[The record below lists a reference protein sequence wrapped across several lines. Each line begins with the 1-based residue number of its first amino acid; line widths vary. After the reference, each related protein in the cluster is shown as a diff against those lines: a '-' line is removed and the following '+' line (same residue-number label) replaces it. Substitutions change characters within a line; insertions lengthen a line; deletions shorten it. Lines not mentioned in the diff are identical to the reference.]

1 MEIRLQAVLVLAA
14 GRGTRMNNT
23 LPKVLHPLAGWPLL
37 RHVLA
42 TAARLEPAWIGV
54 VVAADG
60 DEVAREARAVAP
72 DAAIVVQDPPRGT
85 GDAVACAR
93 DRLPATGTLLVL
105 YGDTPLLR
113 SDTLARLCARRQEMQ
128 AALAVLAFRPPD
140 PSGYGRLRLGADGTL
155 EAIVEERHADAE
167 LLREGLCNAG
177 VMALDL
183 ARLAPLLEAL
193 EPHAEGGELYLTDL
207 VRLARARGWPVAV
220 VEAASEE
227 GLGANSQRELARLEA
242 LFQKRR
248 RDELLAGGVVLQAPE
263 TVYLAAD
270 TVIEPGARIGPYVV
284 FGPGVRVESEAEVL
298 SFSHL
303 EGAVVERG
311 ARIGPFARLRPGTR
325 IGPGARIGNFVEAKN
340 AVVEEGA
347 KANHLAYLGDVR
359 VGARAN
365 IGAGTITCNYDG
377 VAKHRT
383 DIGEE
388 AFIGSNSALV
398 APVRVGRGAIVGA
411 GSTIVQ
417 DVPADA
423 LAIARARQNN
433 LCERAPRWRARA
445 RARTGRGGDEGA
457 GD

>member
-1 MEIRLQAVLVLAA
+1 MEIQIQAVLVLAA
-14 GRGTRMNNT
+14 GRGTRMNNA

-37 RHVLA
+37 RHVLL
-42 TAARLEPAWIGV
+42 TASRLEPAWIGV

-60 DEVAREARAVAP
+60 DEVARQARAVVP

-85 GDAVACAR
+85 GDSVACAR
-93 DRLPATGTLLVL
+93 DRLPPTGTLLVL

-113 SDTLARLCARRQEMQ
+113 PDTLARLCARRQEAE
-128 AALAVLAFRPPD
+128 AALAVLAFRPAD

-155 EAIVEERHADAE
+155 EAIVEERHADPE
-167 LLREGLCNAG
+167 LLREAPCNAG
-177 VMALDL
+177 VMAIDL

-207 VRLARARGWPVAV
+207 VRLARARGWPVVAA
-220 VEAASEE
+220 EAGPEE

-242 LFQKRR
+242 LFQHRR
-248 RDELLAGGVVLQAPE
+248 RDELLAAGVVLQAPE
-263 TVYLAAD
+263 TVYVAAD

-284 FGPGVRVESEAEVL
+284 FGPGVRVESDAEVL

-365 IGAGTITCNYDG
+365 VGAGTITCNYDG

-423 LAIARARQNN
+423 LAIARARQSN

-445 RARTGRGGDEGA
+445 RARAARGGDEGA
-457 GD
+457 GA